1 MKTFLSRVEGIFIL
15 VKRNKWAAMIAAAI
29 VILGVF
35 FCVHL
40 GRAHSNGAR
49 KAAKIAEAY
58 VAKLYPGGHSI
69 YWGIFDRI
77 LGSSTVV
84 PLEDGS
90 FFVRVTYDRRIIG
103 GDVFVYVGKDGNV
116 LKVSP
121 GK

>member
-1 MKTFLSRVEGIFIL
+1 MKTFLSRVEGLFIL
-15 VKRNKWAAMIAAAI
+15 VKRNKWAALVAAAI
-29 VILGVF
+29 VILGVC
-35 FCVHL
+35 FCVPS